1 MNKSKYNLAKGLAY
15 LFLCRG
21 RGTTL
26 FDLPESIV
34 KNMIM
39 GGMGIVV
46 AKQLFNLDITPVKAL
61 IFYLAYEV
69 FRTIA
74 GWVDLKIGFWKIQ
87 NDINARVMTPFF
99 AKMEQDIETIK
110 ENTKK

>member
-1 MNKSKYNLAKGLAY
+1 MDKYQLAKGLAY
-15 LFLCRG
+15 FFLCRS

-26 FDLPESIV
+26 FDMPESIV

-39 GGMGIVV
+39 GGMAIVIV
-46 AKQLFNLDITPVKAL
+46 KQLFDLDITPVKAL
-61 IFYLAYEV
+61 IFYLSYEV

-74 GWVDLKIGFWKIQ
+74 GFVDLKLGFWKVQ
-87 NDINARVMTPFF
+87 NDINTRVMTPFF
-99 AKMEQDIETIK
+99 GKMEKDIETIM